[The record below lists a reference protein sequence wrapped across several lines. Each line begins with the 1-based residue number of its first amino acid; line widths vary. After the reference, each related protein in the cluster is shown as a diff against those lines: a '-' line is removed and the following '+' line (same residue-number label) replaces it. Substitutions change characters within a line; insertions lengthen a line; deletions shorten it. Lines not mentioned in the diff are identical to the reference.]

1 MQSAI
6 FDEARRGDAA
16 PGQGLGLG
24 LSIAERI
31 AQLLD
36 APLILRS
43 KPDGSSRPDH
53 SMLDQGSRVG
63 GAPSH
68 GTVFAVRVVRVGVP
82 APVPGVAVQA
92 VRGLVGLPV
101 LLVDNDVQALEALAG
116 VLRGWGCEV
125 ATAVDREGARQRMTE
140 RPASLWRSEEHT
152 SELQSLMRN
161 S

>member
-1 MQSAI
+1 MQAAI
-6 FDEARRGDAA
+6 FDEFRRGDDA

-68 GTVFAVRVVRVGVP
+68 GPGFAVRVVRVGVRS
-82 APVPGVAVQA
+82 AERRVGKEWVSTCRSRWWPG
-92 VRGLVGLPV
+92 
-101 LLVDNDVQALEALAG
+101 
-116 VLRGWGCEV
+116 
-125 ATAVDREGARQRMTE
+125 
-140 RPASLWRSEEHT
+140 
-152 SELQSLMRN
+152 N

>member
-6 FDEARRGDAA
+6 FDEFRRGDDA

-68 GTVFAVRVVRVGVP
+68 GTVLAVRVVRVGVP
-82 APVPGVAVQA
+82 APVPGGAVQA
-92 VRGLVGLPV
+92 VRGGSE
-101 LLVDNDVQALEALAG
+101 DR
-116 VLRGWGCEV
+116 RGGEGCV
-125 ATAVDREGARQRMTE
+125 STGRYRLSQY
-140 RPASLWRSEEHT
+140 
-152 SELQSLMRN
+152 N